1 MTCPNCGSAEIS
13 PLTNRCELCGFAP
26 GGSVAVE
33 APRRASV
40 NELARQ
46 ELADRFHFDASLG
59 HGTKTAVYLA
69 HEQGST
75 RAIVVKV
82 LPRPAERRAETDE
95 RFRSAVEAVAALE
108 HPHIVPVFDH
118 GSTEHLYWYS
128 MEHVTGGSLRSTLRA
143 RGPLELKACQRI
155 IAQVASALDYAHRR
169 GIVHG
174 ALKPENVLIDGEGWV
189 HVCDL
194 LVTLSLERAKPPT
207 PPAPPSPPAPPG
219 KPSAPTSEAAN
230 PPEVVR
236 PPYVAPETLRT
247 PFSDQYAL
255 GVLVYECLTG
265 SPPPE
270 SEDVGATLATTLAT
284 ARPDVPS
291 SLRHAVRRA
300 VSQKEIDRFPSVLDF
315 IAALETYTPSPDD
328 ARPSGRGS
336 GVVLVQSDWKP
347 PPRPFNWRRM
357 AGVAAAIVVV
367 AALVPLRP
375 TVTRVWRQVFNQ
387 AARTSVVAQ
396 NDGAAGAA
404 ARADTTPS
412 VAPAAPAPRP
422 PATVARLAPTRRS
435 PAEAARPR
443 REPTTRAA
451 ARPAAPRPAS
461 SPTGAPGRL
470 FVSATPWGQL
480 YVDGQLVGNTPKAN
494 LSIAAGAHT
503 IRVVRDGFEP
513 YERSIQVEAG
523 QVVRLTDIALTA
535 RHP

>member
-33 APRRASV
+33 APRPASV
-40 NELARQ
+40 NELARE
-46 ELADRFHFDASLG
+46 ELAEQFHFDASLG
-59 HGTKTAVYLA
+59 HGTTSAVYLA
-69 HEQGST
+69 HEHGST
-75 RAIVVKV
+75 RPIVVKV
-82 LPRPAERRAETDE
+82 LVRPAERRPDADDK
-95 RFRSAVEAVAALE
+95 FRRAVEAVAALE

-128 MEHVTGGSLRSTLRA
+128 MEHVQGGSLRKTLHS

-174 ALKPENVLIDGEGWV
+174 ALKPENVLIDAEGWV

-194 LVTLSLERAKPPT
+194 LVSLSLERPKPPG
-207 PPAPPSPPAPPG
+207 PPAERAQAPEPAQGPKPPRSPYA
-219 KPSAPTSEAAN
+219 
-230 PPEVVR
+230 
-236 PPYVAPETLRT
+236 APETLRT

-270 SEDVGATLATTLAT
+270 SEDAGAGIAVSLAK
-284 ARPDVPS
+284 ARPDVPAH
-291 SLRHAVRRA
+291 LTHAVQRA
-300 VSQKEIDRFPSVLDF
+300 MSQKEIDRFSSVLDF
-315 IAALETYTPSPDD
+315 VAALETYTPSAAD
-328 ARPSGRGS
+328 AQPSGRAS
-336 GVVLVQSDWKP
+336 GVVLVQTDWKP
-347 PPRPFNWRRM
+347 PPSPLNWRRIVGT
-357 AGVAAAIVVV
+357 AVTIGAI
-367 AALVPLRP
+367 AALAVLLRP
-375 TVTRVWRQVFNQ
+375 TAVQLWGRIVG
-387 AARTSVVAQ
+387 RT
-396 NDGAAGAA
+396 G
-404 ARADTTPS
+404 P
-412 VAPAAPAPRP
+412 APAVSDVRDNSARGALPADSASSARP
-422 PATVARLAPTRRS
+422 PAATALRTAPSRRN

-451 ARPAAPRPAS
+451 TRPAAPTPAP
-461 SPTGAPGRL
+461 PTPAGEPGRL
-470 FVSATPWGQL
+470 FVNATPWGQL

-513 YERSIQVEAG
+513 FERSVQIEPG
-523 QVVRLTDIALTA
+523 QVVRLTDIVLAA
-535 RHP
+535 RRP

>member
-33 APRRASV
+33 APHPVSV
-40 NELARQ
+40 DELARQ
-46 ELADRFHFDASLG
+46 ELADQFHFDASLG

-82 LPRPAERRAETDE
+82 LPRPAERRTESDE

-128 MEHVTGGSLRSTLRA
+128 MEHVQGGSLRTTLHA

-174 ALKPENVLIDGEGWV
+174 ALKPENVLIDAEGWV

-194 LVTLSLERAKPPT
+194 LVSLSLERSKPPGR
-207 PPAPPSPPAPPG
+207 PAAPSPEAAE
-219 KPSAPTSEAAN
+219 APTAAQ
-230 PPEVVR
+230 PPKAAR

-265 SPPPE
+265 APPAE
-270 SEDVGATLATTLAT
+270 AEDLGAALAASLAT

-291 SLRHAVRRA
+291 HLAHAIRRA
-300 VSQKEIDRFPSVLDF
+300 VSEKEIDRFPSVLDF
-315 IAALETYTPSPDD
+315 VAVLETYTPSAAD
-328 ARPSGRGS
+328 AQPSGRGS
-336 GVVLVQSDWKP
+336 GVVLVQTDWKP
-347 PPRPFNWRRM
+347 PPRPFNRRRM
-357 AGVAAAIVVV
+357 AGIAVAIVVV
-367 AALVPLRP
+367 AALVLLLRP
-375 TVTRVWRQVFNQ
+375 AALQLWRRAVNQTAAAPVVSQATDSAAGGASRAETGPTVAPAPPTRLRAAPSLRNPAQ
-387 AARTSVVAQ
+387 AARPRPEPS
-396 NDGAAGAA
+396 NAA
-404 ARADTTPS
+404 APR
-412 VAPAAPAPRP
+412 AAPAP
-422 PATVARLAPTRRS
+422 
-435 PAEAARPR
+435 AAD
-443 REPTTRAA
+443 
-451 ARPAAPRPAS
+451 S
-461 SPTGAPGRL
+461 GRL

-494 LSIAAGAHT
+494 LSLAAGAHT
-503 IRVVRDGFEP
+503 IRIARDGFEP
-513 YERSIQVEAG
+513 FERSIQIEPG
-523 QVVRLTDIALTA
+523 QVVRLTDIVLAA
-535 RHP
+535 RRP